1 MTFIGGKSTFRVRG
15 FTLVEALVA
24 LVVLSIGLLGI
35 ASLQLSSLRWNH
47 GASMRSQATLLAYDI
62 LDRMRVNQ
70 IAADAGAY
78 DIAVGATK
86 ASGTVAGDDIIR
98 WKTDLSSTLPSGDGS
113 VTRTTVGTTIT
124 YTIVVQWDDTHA
136 ERPQDSA
143 VAATDRLSFTLRTQ
157 I

>member
-1 MTFIGGKSTFRVRG
+1 MTPIVGKSAFRARG

-62 LDRMRVNQ
+62 VDRMRVNQ
-70 IAADAGAY
+70 ISANAGDY
-78 DIAVGATK
+78 DVALGATK
-86 ASGTVAGDDIIR
+86 SSGTVAGDDVIR
-98 WKTDLSSTLPSGDGS
+98 WKASMSSTLPSGDGS
-113 VTRTTVGTTIT
+113 VARTTVGTTIT
-124 YTIVVQWDDTHA
+124 YTITVQWDDTHA
-136 ERPQDSA
+136 EKPQDST
-143 VAATDRLSFTLRTQ
+143 VASTDRLSFTLRTQ